1 MNLPSLYA
9 RVVAKRP
16 ELAVKDLTPP
26 IPGVRSYWLLPN
38 FLADDT
44 DGDSIAAALILAKWV
59 EALPVGHWIDHAPAN
74 NPLPEGWRVWR
85 TISSGYD
92 VAPLRRTPL
101 EALAAFYLG
110 DEQ

>member
-1 MNLPSLYA
+1 MNLPDLYA

-44 DGDSIAAALILAKWV
+44 DGDSISSALILAKWV
-59 EALPVGHWIDHAPAN
+59 EALPFNHALVREDTNALLLPKWYIDGHAN
-74 NPLPEGWRVWR
+74 RWR
-85 TISSGYD
+85 GN
-92 VAPLRRTPL
+92 TPL

-110 DEQ
+110 DEK